1 MAALHSRVKRQWD
14 LKEGREL
21 VIWTHGRKEF
31 QEEGIEDAETLWRE
45 SLGRA
50 EEIAKRPN
58 VSGDY

>member
-21 VIWTHGRKEF
+21 VIWTQGRKEF
-31 QEEGIEDAETLWRE
+31 QEEGIEDAETLWQE
-45 SLGRA
+45 SLGHA
-50 EEIAKRPN
+50 EEIAKRPS